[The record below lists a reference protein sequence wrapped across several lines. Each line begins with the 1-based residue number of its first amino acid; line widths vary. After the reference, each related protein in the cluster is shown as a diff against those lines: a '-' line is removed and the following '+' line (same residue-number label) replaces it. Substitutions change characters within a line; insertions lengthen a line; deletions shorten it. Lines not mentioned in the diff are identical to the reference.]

1 MCNVLVFEDETV
13 SERISARLEFLE
25 RSKSWLA
32 RRLGVNDM
40 WVIRRLSGGTRFH
53 LADVPRFADALGVS
67 ACWLLGDDSSREV
80 QAEADR

>member
-1 MCNVLVFEDETV
+1 MCNDLVFEDEAV
-13 SERISARLEFLE
+13 SERISARLEVLE

-67 ACWLLGDDSSREV
+67 VCWLLGDDSSREAQLEV
-80 QAEADR
+80 DQ